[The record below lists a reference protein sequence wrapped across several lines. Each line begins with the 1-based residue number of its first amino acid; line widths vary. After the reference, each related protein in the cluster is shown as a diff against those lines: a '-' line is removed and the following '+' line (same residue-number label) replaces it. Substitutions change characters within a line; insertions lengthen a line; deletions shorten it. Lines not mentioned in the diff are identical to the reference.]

1 MPILDKFKPNNLF
14 AGYKHKTTESV
25 TLAAGAVYLIGSV
38 LAKNASGECV
48 LVDSSTSA
56 KTVYGILAH
65 DVDATSG
72 STAGVVYLTGEFNK
86 RALIFGGND
95 TAELHF
101 DAARK
106 NGIFFLSTSPAPKT
120 V

>member
-1 MPILDKFKPNNLF
+1 MPKFDKFKPNNLF
-14 AGYKHKTTESV
+14 AGYKHKTTETI
-25 TLAAGAVYLIGSV
+25 TLAAGTVYLVGSV
-38 LAKNASGECV
+38 LAKNSAGECV
-48 LVDSSTSA
+48 LVDSSTNA

-95 TAELHF
+95 TADLHF
-101 DAARK
+101 DSARK
-106 NGIFFLSTSPAPKT
+106 NGLFFLDTSPAPKT
-120 V
+120 E